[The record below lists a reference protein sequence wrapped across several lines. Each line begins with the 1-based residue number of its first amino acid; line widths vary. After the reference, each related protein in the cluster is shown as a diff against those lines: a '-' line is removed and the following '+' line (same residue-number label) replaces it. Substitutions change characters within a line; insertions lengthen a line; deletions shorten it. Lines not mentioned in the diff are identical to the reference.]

1 MMYLKQL
8 TLHHISPNYVI
19 LPFKR
24 AEPNEGSHINN
35 SDFQEYVHLLN
46 SLQIKIRKEKK
57 NS

>member
-19 LPFKR
+19 LPLK
-24 AEPNEGSHINN
+24 ELNLNEGSHINN

-46 SLQIKIRKEKK
+46 SLQIKIRKGKK